1 MIYIL
6 WLLMFGVCGGIFFV
20 LTAFLS
26 GEQTQFC
33 VLLTVLLLEAGWITA
48 EFIDEM
54 EIKKC

>member
-1 MIYIL
+1 MIYLL

-26 GEQTQFC
+26 GAQAQNC
-33 VLLTVLLLEAGWITA
+33 VLLMLALLVAGWITA

-54 EIKKC
+54 EVKKC

>member
-26 GEQTQFC
+26 GAHTEMC
-33 VLLTVLLLEAGWITA
+33 ALLTVLFLIAGWITA
-48 EFIDEM
+48 EFIDEL
-54 EIKKC
+54 ESKKC